1 MKSQNNLQ
9 CLTGSFLVST
19 QQMSDPR
26 FEGQVIYLCSHGVDG
41 ALGMAI
47 NKPDEHITLAQ
58 VLREMGMGLP
68 GNVLPPVYIGGPV
81 SLDAAFILY
90 RSGLYSSNGIDVTP
104 TISLTREKDVLQAIA
119 EGVGPK
125 DYLFLLG
132 YAGWQ
137 PGQLEAELRD
147 NGWLVVPG
155 DEGII
160 FDLPNEQKWQA
171 AAMQY
176 GIDIVTFNETI
187 GYA

>member
-1 MKSQNNLQ
+1 MENQNNIES
-9 CLTGSFLVST
+9 LTGSFLVST
-19 QQMSDPR
+19 QQMPDPR
-26 FEGQVIYLCSHGVDG
+26 FEGQVIYVCSHGIDG
-41 ALGMAI
+41 ALGVAI
-47 NKPDEHITLAQ
+47 NKPDVHLTLAQ
-58 VLREMGMGLP
+58 ILREIGMDLP
-68 GNVLPPVYIGGPV
+68 KDELPPVYIGGPV
-81 SLDAAFILY
+81 ALDAAFILF
-90 RSGLYSSNGIDVTP
+90 RSGAYGSNGIEVTP

-137 PGQLEAELRD
+137 PGQLEAELHD

-155 DEGII
+155 DESII

-176 GIDIVTFNETI
+176 GIDIVTFNESI